1 MLQNPWEDQKF
12 LKGKKGHVKNKP
24 QQNSLRMEFTW
35 LCLSDLRLSG
45 LF

>member
-1 MLQNPWEDQKF
+1 MLQNPLEDQKF
-12 LKGKKGHVKNKP
+12 LKGRKGYVKNKP

-35 LCLSDLRLSG
+35 LCLRHLGLSG